1 MLSAD
6 IDNLPLGGALGA
18 ADHQRSKHEKETRK
32 KGECLDK
39 TSTQTLQQLQY
50 SLFKI
55 KNVVSPA
62 PIIQNANTRS
72 DIICF
77 IAKNCSLIFIC

>member
-1 MLSAD
+1 MLSTD
-6 IDNLPLGGALGA
+6 IDNLTLEGAPRA
-18 ADHQRSKHEKETRK
+18 ADHQRSENEKETRK
-32 KGECLDK
+32 KGKCLDK

-62 PIIQNANTRS
+62 LIIQHTKS

-77 IAKNCSLIFIC
+77 IAKNCSLIFIY